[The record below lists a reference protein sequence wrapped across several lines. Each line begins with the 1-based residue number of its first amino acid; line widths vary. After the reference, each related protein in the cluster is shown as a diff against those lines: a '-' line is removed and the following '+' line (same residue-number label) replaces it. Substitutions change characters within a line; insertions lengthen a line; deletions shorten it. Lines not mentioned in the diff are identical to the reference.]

1 MPTHAF
7 LDNSKHAPE
16 ICGLD
21 SCTFDGSMP
30 RGVERVGEV
39 GLQATRLVA
48 GVQHTF
54 TKDNPAVVAVFDFD
68 GTCINGSSPMRLVN
82 VLIRHRRL
90 TPYKMLR
97 LTMWGAA
104 YKFNLPKDAEGVR
117 KRVFSAFAGQ
127 DAGRVNRFLCRF
139 YHNNV
144 ANHYRADADAAMQ
157 AHLDM
162 GHAVVLVSA
171 SFEPIIAAAM
181 VDHPIEYAVASRMKI
196 DGEGRY
202 TDQLDGL
209 PTEGPDK
216 TIVFKHFADNV
227 FGEGCWRLAFAYAD
241 HYSDLDILSMSDNPC
256 AVTPDAKLA
265 REAKRRGWTILDW
278 K

>member
-1 MPTHAF
+1 MPSHAF

-16 ICGLD
+16 MCGNSACSFEGD
-21 SCTFDGSMP
+21 MP
-30 RGVERVGEV
+30 CGIERVGGV
-39 GLQATRLVA
+39 GLKATRFVSEPA
-48 GVQHTF
+48 CTF
-54 TKDNPAVVAVFDFD
+54 TKENPAVIAVFDFD

-90 TPYKMLR
+90 NPYKMLR

-104 YKFNLPKDAEGVR
+104 YKLNLPKDAEGVR

-127 DAGRVNRFLCRF
+127 DAVRVNKFLCRF
-139 YHNNV
+139 YHSNV
-144 ANHYRADADAAMQ
+144 ANHYRADADAAMR

-162 GHAVVLVSA
+162 GHCVVLVSA

-196 DGEGRY
+196 DAEGKY

-216 TIVFKHFADNV
+216 TTVFKDFADNV

-241 HYSDLDILSMSDNPC
+241 HYSDLDILSMADNPC
-256 AVTPDAKLA
+256 AVTPDNKLM
-265 REAKRRGWTILDW
+265 REAKRRGWAILDW